1 MSIEQKKFKRLRKE
15 LQFLQ
20 SELEYVNEVLQD
32 WHQKFEKYQRE
43 YCENKNIDLA
53 KLNEKNK
60 KKVNQ
65 IIPQPVKEET
75 GLVKYDNSMQK
86 NGFKKLYKQ
95 IARKLHPDLGGD
107 KNEFQEVQ
115 EAMQDKNFEK
125 ILDICDKHDIV
136 IEIDKQMIKLLEE
149 QIKDTKA
156 KISKEKS
163 TYSWS
168 LYSCDEN
175 QNCKDNVIKKFLK
188 HLFGYQEKVIKI

>member
-20 SELEYVNEVLQD
+20 SELEYVHEVLHE
-32 WHQKFEKYQRE
+32 WHQEFEDYQRA
-43 YCENKNIDLA
+43 YCEKKNIDLA
-53 KLNEKNK
+53 KLNEKNRK
-60 KKVNQ
+60 KINQ

-75 GLVKYDNSMQK
+75 GLVRYDNAIQK

-107 KNEFQEVQ
+107 EKEFQEVQ
-115 EAMQDKNFEK
+115 EAMQEKNFEK
-125 ILDICDKHDIV
+125 ILDICDKHDIL
-136 IEIDKQMIKLLEE
+136 IKIDKQMVKLLEE
-149 QIKDTKA
+149 QIKETKA

-168 LYSCDEN
+168 LYSCDGN

-188 HLFGYQEKVIKI
+188 QLFGYQEKVLKI

>member
-188 HLFGYQEKVIKI
+188 HFFGYQEKVIKI

>member
-20 SELEYVNEVLQD
+20 SELEYVHEVLEE
-32 WHQKFEKYQRE
+32 WHQEFEDYQKE
-43 YCENKNIDLA
+43 YCKRRNIDLET
-53 KLNEKNK
+53 LNEKNK
-60 KKVNQ
+60 KKVNK

-75 GLVKYDNSMQK
+75 GLVRFDTTIQK
-86 NGFKKLYKQ
+86 NGFKRLYKQ

-107 KNEFQEVQ
+107 EKEFQEVQ
-115 EAMQDKNFEK
+115 EAMQEKNFEK
-125 ILDICDKHDIV
+125 ILDICDKYDID
-136 IEIDKQMIKLLEE
+136 IKIDKQMIKLLQE
-149 QIKDTKA
+149 QIEETKA

-168 LYSCDEN
+168 LYSCEGN

-188 HLFGYQEKVIKI
+188 HLFGYQEKVLRI

>member
-20 SELEYVNEVLQD
+20 SELEYVHEVLHE
-32 WHQKFEKYQRE
+32 WHQEFEEYQRA
-43 YCENKNIDLA
+43 YCEKKNIDLA

-75 GLVKYDNSMQK
+75 GLVRYDNAIQK

-107 KNEFQEVQ
+107 EKEFQEVQ
-115 EAMQDKNFEK
+115 EAMQEKNFEK
-125 ILDICDKHDIV
+125 ILDICDKHDIL
-136 IEIDKQMIKLLEE
+136 IKIDKQMVKLLEE

-188 HLFGYQEKVIKI
+188 HLFGYQEKVLKI

>member
-53 KLNEKNK
+53 KLNEKNSK
-60 KKVNQ
+60 KINK
-65 IIPQPVKEET
+65 ILPKPIKEET
-75 GLVKYDNSMQK
+75 GLVKYDNSVQK

-107 KNEFQEVQ
+107 KKEFQEVQ